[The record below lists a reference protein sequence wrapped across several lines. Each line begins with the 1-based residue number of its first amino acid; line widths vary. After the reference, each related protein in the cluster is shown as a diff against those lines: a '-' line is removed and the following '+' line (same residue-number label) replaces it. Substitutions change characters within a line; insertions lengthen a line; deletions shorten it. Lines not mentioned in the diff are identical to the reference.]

1 MTQRDIV
8 QPQAELDS
16 LFLERTDPVVRRFF
30 DYESTEN
37 LDGKIDVLR
46 KLNAGIKPAAI
57 PNYYEILEK
66 YPKDGEAW
74 D

>member
-1 MTQRDIV
+1 MTEREIAQK
-8 QPQAELDS
+8 QAELDS
-16 LFLERTDPVVRRFF
+16 LFLECADPIIHRFF
-30 DYESTEN
+30 DCESLEN

-46 KLNAGIKPAAI
+46 ELNAGIKPADI
-57 PNYYEILEK
+57 PNYYGILEK

>member
-1 MTQRDIV
+1 MTEREIAQK
-8 QPQAELDS
+8 QAELDF
-16 LFLERTDPVVRRFF
+16 LFFECTDPVVHRFF
-30 DYESTEN
+30 DYESIEN

-46 KLNAGIKPAAI
+46 KLNAGAKPTDI